1 MNIKQSILIVE
12 DSYSTYLFLK
22 VLLEENNYHVFKC
35 VSAGEDVYDFVKENR
50 PDYILM
56 DILLEKKM
64 DGITAARLVLKDYD
78 IPVIFVTANTDDT
91 NLNNAVLTAPYGF
104 IVKPINEKEL
114 LTVIKTAE
122 YRFKIKRELIE
133 KERKYRSLFE
143 NMYDAFIYLKLE
155 RSESHGENDFI
166 ILEVNEAF
174 KKMFQ
179 IKSADVLGHNVREIY
194 PEIETLYPDWRNV
207 LSKIAINNESLKTS
221 AYIDG
226 LSRWFN
232 FSLYCPKQDFISI
245 IFEDITER
253 VLIENSLKENE
264 EKFRSITTT
273 ANDAI
278 VMMDDEGR
286 VRFWNRSAEK
296 IFGYTEGEVMGRS
309 LHDVII
315 FGKNI
320 QGHLDGLDKWR
331 TSGKGE
337 NIGKTVTMPAV
348 RKDGRDLYVELS
360 LSSVMLKKRWNAMA
374 IIRDITERKETEEK
388 LSKAHNEIKSLLR
401 SIDSLIIGV
410 SLNDRITHWNKV
422 AEKLF
427 DLKSEKTIG
436 LKMSE
441 IPINWDWDR
450 IFEGISSSIVYN
462 KPVMAADIKYE
473 SRDKTSRYLDISIN
487 PTKDP
492 DGIFNGF
499 ILYGND
505 ITERKTMN
513 MQLLQ
518 DQKLKSIGELA
529 AGIAHEI
536 KTPTQYLNDNMIFLN
551 EALSK
556 LKCFYDETRD
566 VIEKS
571 KKNNPGFGELRELL
585 KLENIIKEND
595 LDYLMDEAPVAI
607 NQSMEGIKR
616 ISKIVNSMKSF
627 SHPGIEN
634 KVPQDLNKAINDTI
648 IISRNE
654 WKYHSDIETD
664 LDERINE
671 IYCYPAELN
680 QVLLNIIVNASQAIG
695 EAIENQSIERG
706 KINISTKKINGRI
719 EIIIKDNGPGIPEEI
734 KEKIF
739 TPFFTTKEI
748 GKGTGQGLAIAH
760 SVIVN
765 KHNGKINVKSEPGK
779 WTEFI
784 ISLPAG
790 K

>member
-278 VMMDDEGR
+278 VMMDDEGL

-296 IFGYTEGEVMGRS
+296 IFGYTEDEVMGRS
-309 LHDVII
+309 LHDFII

-374 IIRDITERKETEEK
+374 IIRDITKRKETEEK
-388 LSKAHNEIKSLLR
+388 LSKAHNEIKSLLQ
-401 SIDSLIIGV
+401 SIDSLIIGA

-427 DLKSEKTIG
+427 ELKSEKTIG

-441 IPINWDWDR
+441 IPIKWDWDS
-450 IFEGISSSIVYN
+450 IFEGISKSIIN
-462 KPVMAADIKYE
+462 NMPVIAADIKYE
-473 SRDKTSRYLDISIN
+473 SRDKTNRYLDISIN

-536 KTPTQYLNDNMIFLN
+536 KTPTQYINDNMIFLN
-551 EALSK
+551 EALGK

-571 KKNNPGFGELRELL
+571 KKNNPGFRELL

-607 NQSMEGIKR
+607 NQSMEGINR